1 MIGEQGMRRGL
12 GSMMA
17 TAPRRTNIMGEPHM
31 LAYINPQ
38 EERMLY
44 AAGGSGEPG
53 PSGIPAFRGRG
64 AGDPRDFGGTVSAL
78 SSYEDSQSLESASDN
93 APVVYSP
100 PPAVFSFPD
109 DDDYTPTSA
118 ELDQQLLDQG
128 LPDLRS
134 DTSVIDFSRTGSG
147 GDFTTAAQADTDVS
161 GFEYGFAG
169 DVDSDPS
176 ITLASSAPIPVFDDL
191 GREVGVDVFY
201 DSLGRTYSTQ
211 DAATQADVNRSAV
224 SRAQLDYSNPDVISQ
239 YNYASPSVDFMGLDT
254 SVNQGNLVGYS
265 MSPNTSG
272 ATIEIAPDG
281 TFTLSIN
288 PNSKAAS
295 RVATT
300 TGLSSVDRALGL
312 LEAIENSF
320 GNVVD
325 SPSNPIVSTGTGQ
338 VGVDP
343 VTGDIVEY
351 GFDDIDNM
359 INALESDTA
368 LKASDTDD
376 LFGDD
381 TSPQLESFVPESQFK
396 VFATP
401 DGVVTRDEVE
411 ASLFGEDYTP
421 TSADLAAQLEGAGLT
436 NITPGSLSVEDQ
448 VAQYGAGDFTESG
461 LTDDDMGL
469 PDASVNETLY
479 ETLTGNNY
487 NDLDSVD
494 KSIVDSGDFT
504 VVDIPG
510 AGESGT
516 TETLF
521 VPTSNSSILEY
532 TIDKQ
537 LGLSGDDYNVLG
549 SGIGDA
555 QFTSPDLEDA
565 PKVTISD
572 IQDPSSTTITDP
584 KVLQNLAD
592 SYAAL
597 EGRDPGSLN
606 AAEARLIQDVL
617 NNSNIRMD
625 EARQDRIITTMRKNG
640 ASSAQIRD
648 FINENPIGSELYGG
662 DGSFFS
668 DLENAADDVISYLIS
683 SMTYGLIDPSK
694 MNASTA
700 QRFIKAYKDTGQ
712 FAYDS
717 ENPDVV
723 IGVYDDDGSIVRG
736 FSDFQNT
743 EGGAIRFEEPA
754 ETGGDDEG
762 DDGCPPGFSRNP
774 ITGVCEPI
782 ESATVGSTPS
792 ISLGEREVR
801 PRPDPIVTDPRPS
814 GEGVMIRT
822 PSFQEG
828 GIVTPNID
836 NFLRSLGG

>member
-38 EERMLY
+38 EEMVLRQM
-44 AAGGSGEPG
+44 GGSGLPG
-53 PSGIPAFRGRG
+53 PSGIPSYFQFGMYGGGGYEDAAYGGSQSDFYSGG
-64 AGDPRDFGGTVSAL
+64 GFGGSTYS
-78 SSYEDSQSLESASDN
+78 DTQDRESASDN
-93 APVVYSP
+93 R
-100 PPAVFSFPD
+100 VFSFDD

-118 ELDQQLLDQG
+118 ELGQQLLDQG

-161 GFEYGFAG
+161 GFEYGFGG
-169 DVDSDPS
+169 DIDSAPS

-201 DSLGRTYSTQ
+201 DSLGRVYSTQ

-239 YNYASPSVDFMGLDT
+239 YNYGSPSVDFMGLDT
-254 SVNQGNLVGYS
+254 SGNQGNLVGYS
-265 MSPNTSG
+265 TSPNTSG

-281 TFTLSIN
+281 TFTLNIN

-295 RVATT
+295 LVSTT
-300 TGLSSVDRALGL
+300 TGLESVDSALGL
-312 LEAIENSF
+312 LESIENRF
-320 GNVVD
+320 GNIVD
-325 SPSNPIVSTGTGQ
+325 SPLDPILSTGTGQ
-338 VGVDP
+338 VDVDP
-343 VTGDIVEY
+343 VTGDIIQY
-351 GFDDIDNM
+351 GFDDIENM
-359 INALESDTA
+359 VNTLEADTA

-376 LFGDD
+376 LFGD
-381 TSPQLESFVPESQFK
+381 TSLQLESFVPESQFK

-421 TSADLAAQLEGAGLT
+421 SAAELASDLAAQGLT
-436 NITPGSLSVEDQ
+436 NITPGPLSVEDQ
-448 VAQYGAGDFTESG
+448 VAQYGAGDFTDVN
-461 LTDDDMGL
+461 LDLRDMGRRIGDDISADL
-469 PDASVNETLY
+469 AVESMIN
-479 ETLTGNNY
+479 TGV
-487 NDLDSVD
+487 LDD
-494 KSIVDSGDFT
+494 TILG
-504 VVDIPG
+504 PG
-510 AGESGT
+510 EG
-516 TETLF
+516 
-521 VPTSNSSILEY
+521 
-532 TIDKQ
+532 
-537 LGLSGDDYNVLG
+537 GLSSRVTSTD
-549 SGIGDA
+549 DA
-555 QFTSPDLEDA
+555 QFISPVLEDA
-565 PKVTISD
+565 PEVTISD
-572 IQDPSSTTITDP
+572 IRDPSSTTITDP
-584 KVLQNLAD
+584 KVLQNLAK
-592 SYAAL
+592 SYDAL

-640 ASSAQIRD
+640 ASPVQIRD

-694 MNASTA
+694 MNARTA
-700 QRFIKAYKDTGQ
+700 DKFIKAYKDTGQ

-782 ESATVGSTPS
+782 ESVGSTPS
-792 ISLGEREVR
+792 ISLGERKVR

-822 PSFQEG
+822 PSFQQG